1 MNKDKHHHKLQK
13 LSEQYGGGG
22 IPFSELREKK
32 RSTRRKQRSRK
43 LRSRK
48 RTSRKLHSRKRRSR
62 KLHSRKRR
70 TRKLHSRKR
79 TSRKRYNSKKKHSK
93 KKSGKCECGN
103 HSYTGKE
110 ETPRGL
116 GHCEECKPLGIII
129 LGKDGN
135 YYENQKKGWKKI
147 N

>member
-32 RSTRRKQRSRK
+32 RSTRRRKLRSRRRTSRK

-48 RTSRKLHSRKRRSR
+48 RRSR
-62 KLHSRKRR
+62 RRKSR
-70 TRKLHSRKR
+70 TRRRKR

>member
-32 RSTRRKQRSRK
+32 RSTRRRKLRSRRRTSRK

-48 RTSRKLHSRKRRSR
+48 RRSR
-62 KLHSRKRR
+62 RRKSR
-70 TRKLHSRKR
+70 TRRRKR

-129 LGKDGN
+129 
-135 YYENQKKGWKKI
+135 
-147 N
+147 

>member
-32 RSTRRKQRSRK
+32 RSTRRRKLRSRRRTSRK

-48 RTSRKLHSRKRRSR
+48 RRSR
-62 KLHSRKRR
+62 RRKSR
-70 TRKLHSRKR
+70 TRRRKR

-93 KKSGKCECGN
+93 KKSGKCECGT

>member
-1 MNKDKHHHKLQK
+1 MDKDKHHKLQK
-13 LSEQYGGGG
+13 LYEQYGGGG

-32 RSTRRKQRSRK
+32 RSTRRKRTSRRKRSRRRK
-43 LRSRK
+43 RISRK
-48 RTSRKLHSRKRRSR
+48 RTTRRKRKRS
-62 KLHSRKRR
+62 SIKRT
-70 TRKLHSRKR
+70 TRRKR
-79 TSRKRYNSKKKHSK
+79 TIRRKHSKKKHSK
-93 KKSGKCECGN
+93 KKSGKCECGT